1 MESKARSGQ
10 VSEAAS
16 SALTLE
22 AITHICSQR
31 QRDVSSS
38 EEQSA
43 AEYEKDHLLERQ
55 GIVIGLRL
63 TERLLYREPVFGGTA
78 TDIVRYVGYTMW
90 KVAFGKK
97 IDSIKAID
105 NVYHLSDND
114 FRWLQGFPRL
124 KTADRVQ
131 TLATSGES
139 EGSTESTAEEPVGVV
154 SHRDV
159 LLYAVGL
166 IKGATH
172 RLLSEGCLIVAG
184 THTKEGETFFTL
196 DFR

>member
-1 MESKARSGQ
+1 MASKTRSAH

-22 AITHICSQR
+22 AITHICSR
-31 QRDVSSS
+31 RLRDSANSDDRI
-38 EEQSA
+38 A
-43 AEYEKDHLLERQ
+43 AECEKDHLLERQ
-55 GIVIGLRL
+55 GIIIGLRL
-63 TERLLYREPVFGGTA
+63 MERLLYREPVFGGTS

-90 KVAFGKK
+90 KAIFGKK
-97 IDSIKAID
+97 VDSIKAID
-105 NVYHLSDND
+105 SIYHLSDND
-114 FRWLQGFPRL
+114 FRWLQGFPQL
-124 KTADRVQ
+124 KGSDRVQ
-131 TLATSGES
+131 TLASS
-139 EGSTESTAEEPVGVV
+139 EGEGSKDDYMEEPVGPV

-159 LLYAVGL
+159 LLYTVGI

-172 RLLSEGCLIVAG
+172 PLLRESSLAVTG

>member
-1 MESKARSGQ
+1 MDSKTRSAH

-22 AITHICSQR
+22 VISLICSR
-31 QRDVSSS
+31 RLKESPSCD
-38 EEQSA
+38 ERIEA
-43 AEYEKDHLLERQ
+43 DYKKDRLLERQ
-55 GIVIGLRL
+55 GIIIGLRL
-63 TERLLYREPVFGGTA
+63 MERLLYREPVFGGTSA
-78 TDIVRYVGYTMW
+78 DIVRYVGYTMW
-90 KVAFGKK
+90 KAIFGKNV
-97 IDSIKAID
+97 DSIRVVD
-105 NVYHLSDND
+105 TMYHLSDND

-124 KTADRVQ
+124 KDSDRVQ
-131 TLATSGES
+131 TLTSSEGES
-139 EGSTESTAEEPVGVV
+139 SKEGHAEEPVGIV

-159 LLYAVGL
+159 LLYTTGI

-172 RLLSEGCLIVAG
+172 SLLGKSRLAVTG